1 MKLIIVQ
8 KGMIHFLFCSD
19 MVKDGGFKEKNRSG
33 YSAVCH
39 YKCNP
44 TSVPII
50 IKSYPRDIVQH

>member
-1 MKLIIVQ
+1 
-8 KGMIHFLFCSD
+8 MIHFLFSSN
-19 MVKDGGFKEKNRSG
+19 MKKDDGFRGKKPRSG

-50 IKSYPRDIVQH
+50 IKSYPRDIV

>member
-1 MKLIIVQ
+1 
-8 KGMIHFLFCSD
+8 MIHFLFCSD